1 MKIKKD
7 MKGLFIIGYGLS
19 GGFGGIQNYEV
30 IEAYSQDDADKQAWE
45 MACETYES
53 YVGMHG
59 LRELSEI
66 MEEDEIEDEDE
77 AMEVYNEEREGWIDY
92 SAEPFSEELER
103 KYQDMYHYEN
113 KYKS

>member
-1 MKIKKD
+1 MLKIKKD

-77 AMEVYNEEREGWIDY
+77 AIID
-92 SAEPFSEELER
+92 ATQEDIDFLDKR
-103 KYQDMYHYEN
+103 KEMYDNGYFDN
-113 KYKS
+113 LY